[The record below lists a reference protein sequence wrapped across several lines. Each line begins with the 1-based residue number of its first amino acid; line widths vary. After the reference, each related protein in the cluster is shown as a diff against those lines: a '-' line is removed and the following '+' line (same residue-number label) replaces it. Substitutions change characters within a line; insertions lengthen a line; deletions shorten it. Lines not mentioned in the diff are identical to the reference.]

1 MRNVVRN
8 SLAHLE
14 LPRAS
19 LLVPARCQKNCE
31 YDSSVESVVLIPS
44 LGRPSSDFVL
54 LAESLRQASF
64 RPVAIDPRPHFPDRP
79 NLHDLAL
86 DTIHQIDELG
96 IENFHLVGH
105 AFGNRLSRCV
115 AADFPERVLSL
126 TLLAA
131 GGLVEP
137 PAEMW
142 QVLFS
147 CYDRTLSDEDHMVAV
162 RTAFFAEGNDPES
175 WRDGWCPE
183 IMKYQ
188 RGAVTSTPRED
199 WWSAVVS
206 RVLVIQALQDAI
218 APVENGRRYQSESA
232 PHAQLVEIDG
242 SGHAMLP
249 EQPDAI
255 ASALV
260 AFLRSK

>member
-1 MRNVVRN
+1 M
-8 SLAHLE
+8 
-14 LPRAS
+14 
-19 LLVPARCQKNCE
+19 
-31 YDSSVESVVLIPS
+31 ESVVLIPS
-44 LGRPSSDFVL
+44 LGRPSSDFDL
-54 LAESLRQASF
+54 LSESLREASF
-64 RPVAIDPRPHFPDRP
+64 HPVAIDPRPQFPDRP

-86 DTIHQIDELG
+86 DTIHQIDEMG

-105 AFGNRLSRCV
+105 AFGNRLSRCI

-147 CYDRTLSDEDHMVAV
+147 CYDSTMSDEDHIAAV
-162 RTAFFAEGNDPES
+162 RTAFFAEGNDPTS
-175 WRDGWCPE
+175 WRDGWYPE

-188 RGAVTSTPRED
+188 RGAITSTPRED
-199 WWSAVVS
+199 WWSAAVS
-206 RVLVIQALQDAI
+206 RVLVVQALQDAI
-218 APVENGRRYQSESA
+218 APVENGRRYQAESA
-232 PHAQLVEIDG
+232 PHAQLVEING

-255 ASALV
+255 ASALI
-260 AFLRSK
+260 AFLRNE

>member
-1 MRNVVRN
+1 MDYG
-8 SLAHLE
+8 LA
-14 LPRAS
+14 
-19 LLVPARCQKNCE
+19 VK
-31 YDSSVESVVLIPS
+31 SVVLIPS
-44 LGRPSSDFVL
+44 LGRPGSDFDL
-54 LAESLRQASF
+54 LAESLREASF
-64 RPVAIDPRPHFPDRP
+64 NPVAIDPRPQFPDRP

-86 DTIHQIDELG
+86 DTIHQIDDMG
-96 IENFHLVGH
+96 IESFHLVGH

-137 PAEMW
+137 PAEIW

-147 CYDRTLSDEDHMVAV
+147 CYDRTLSDEDHIDAV
-162 RTAFFAEGNDPES
+162 RTAFFAEGNDPSS
-175 WRDGWCPE
+175 WRDGWYPE

-199 WWSAVVS
+199 WWNATVS

-218 APVENGRRYQSESA
+218 APVENGRRYQAESA

-255 ASALV
+255 ASALI
-260 AFLRSK
+260 AFLRGVPNIY